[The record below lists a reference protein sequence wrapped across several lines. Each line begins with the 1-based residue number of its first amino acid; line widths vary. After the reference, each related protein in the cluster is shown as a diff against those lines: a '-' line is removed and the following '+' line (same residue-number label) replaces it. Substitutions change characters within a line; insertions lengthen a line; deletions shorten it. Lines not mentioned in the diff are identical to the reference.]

1 MPKQFKEEEEE
12 LKEEEE
18 KRMKKKEENI
28 EEVNLIKKEDEKLK
42 ENKKY
47 NKIIKNP
54 NNFKYYNTRKMDPP
68 EYTEGDDSEDE
79 GLSDYKPKGYHP
91 VHIGEV
97 LLDRYIITQKLG
109 WGHFSTAWLAFDT
122 KHGNYVCIKIQKSD
136 QRYINA
142 AYDEVEIL
150 QELAK
155 HNFDKEWLE
164 SLKEYWKDEPEKI
177 ADLEFREHTQTVQLL
192 NSFLYAGI
200 HGRHFCMVFEIVGV
214 TLLELIKRYNYRG
227 IPLPFIRIIT
237 KQMLIGLDFLH
248 RFCNII
254 HTDLKPE
261 NVLVSLTEEELRKI
275 AEYGALNDNKAEND
289 YNSNEDNNNKEN
301 DVKDLNKTTAN
312 IHLNNNN
319 NNIEESMDVST
330 LNMTTTTTNTGLSGK
345 AKRRKNQKYRR
356 KQIKKLERQGLTQ
369 DEIDIKLKEI
379 MDKKKEQEEQN
390 KINSNVN
397 NQNNNKENL
406 NGNTNNNINSN
417 NTIKSNS
424 KNLKEIINSLVERP
438 KIASVP
444 KFNLSLHKHS
454 SDSSSDE
461 LELFDIE
468 EYSQILDYYYKEKKR
483 LKNDKNYFNNIMSRN
498 KELQEAK
505 NEKEKENINKKYSQ
519 LLEMKG
525 PPLKKSIDVKICD
538 MGNACWFTYHFSTAI
553 QTRQYRSPE
562 VLLGINYNETADIWS
577 LACIVFEL
585 ATGDYLFSPRK
596 GETYSKNDDHIAK
609 FIRML
614 GKMPKNFALSGDYS
628 YKYFNRKGEMRRVHN
643 IPKIPLKM
651 VLMMKYHFKEKE
663 AQALSDFLM
672 PMLEYLPEK
681 RASARELLSHPWL
694 KMEDNFNV
702 KMNEVEIA
710 KMNLI
715 ENLKNEEMENEK
727 FNGIL
732 SDDDSDNNR
741 QVYSSDSE
749 IGEGDN
755 EDNSEYDNEFSDED
769 EENSSDDNPDKVNI
783 MNFNNSFAQYGQFVD
798 LTSLDRSNPQ
808 FDKILGRK

>member
-1 MPKQFKEEEEE
+1 
-12 LKEEEE
+12 
-18 KRMKKKEENI
+18 
-28 EEVNLIKKEDEKLK
+28 
-42 ENKKY
+42 
-47 NKIIKNP
+47 
-54 NNFKYYNTRKMDPP
+54 MDPP

-97 LLDRYIITQKLG
+97 LLERYIITQKLG

-155 HNFDKEWLE
+155 HNFDEEWLN
-164 SLKEYWKDEPEKI
+164 SLREYWKDEPEKI
-177 ADLEFREHTQTVQLL
+177 KDLNIMEHTQTVQLL

-261 NVLVSLTEEELRKI
+261 NVLVSLTDEELRKI
-275 AEYGALNDNKAEND
+275 TKYGALNDIKAEND
-289 YNSNEDNNNKEN
+289 INNREKNQGNENNKNENNENNNDNIKKN
-301 DVKDLNKTTAN
+301 LNNTTIGNNLNNTTAN
-312 IHLNNNN
+312 FNHNDNNES
-319 NNIEESMDVST
+319 ISMDMSS
-330 LNMTTTTTNTGLSGK
+330 LNLTTNTTGLSGK
-345 AKRRKNQKYRR
+345 AKRRKRQKYKR
-356 KQIKKLERQGLTQ
+356 KQVKKLERQGYTQ
-369 DEIDIKLKEI
+369 NEIDEKIKEI
-379 MDKKKEQEEQN
+379 MEKKNQQEEQN
-390 KINSNVN
+390 KTNININGN
-397 NQNNNKENL
+397 ETHENNIENQNNKKP
-406 NGNTNNNINSN
+406 N
-417 NTIKSNS
+417 NTTPTKQT
-424 KNLKEIINSLVERP
+424 INSLVERP

-461 LELFDIE
+461 LEPFDIE

-483 LKNDKNYFNNIMSRN
+483 LKNDQNYFNNIISRN
-498 KELQEAK
+498 KELQNAK
-505 NEKEKENINKKYSQ
+505 TEKEKENITKKYSQ

-525 PPLKKSIDVKICD
+525 PPLDKSIDVKICD

>member
-1 MPKQFKEEEEE
+1 
-12 LKEEEE
+12 
-18 KRMKKKEENI
+18 
-28 EEVNLIKKEDEKLK
+28 
-42 ENKKY
+42 
-47 NKIIKNP
+47 
-54 NNFKYYNTRKMDPP
+54 MDPP

-97 LLDRYIITQKLG
+97 LLERYIITQKLG

-164 SLKEYWKDEPEKI
+164 SLKEYWKDQPEKI
-177 ADLEFREHTQTVQLL
+177 QDLESREHTQTVQLL

-261 NVLVSLTEEELRKI
+261 NVLVSLTDEELRKI
-275 AEYGALNDNKAEND
+275 TKYGALNDIKAEND
-289 YNSNEDNNNKEN
+289 INNREKNQGNENNKNENNENNNDNIKKN
-301 DVKDLNKTTAN
+301 LNNTTIGNNLNNTTAN
-312 IHLNNNN
+312 FNHNDNN
-319 NNIEESMDVST
+319 ESTSMDMSS
-330 LNMTTTTTNTGLSGK
+330 LNLTTNTTGLSGK
-345 AKRRKNQKYRR
+345 AKRRKRQKYKR
-356 KQIKKLERQGLTQ
+356 KQVKKLERQGYTQ
-369 DEIDIKLKEI
+369 NEIDEKIKEI
-379 MDKKKEQEEQN
+379 MEKKNQQEEQN
-390 KINSNVN
+390 KTNININGN
-397 NQNNNKENL
+397 ETHENNIENQNNKKP
-406 NGNTNNNINSN
+406 N
-417 NTIKSNS
+417 NTTPTKQ
-424 KNLKEIINSLVERP
+424 IINSLVERP

-461 LELFDIE
+461 LEPFDIE

-483 LKNDKNYFNNIMSRN
+483 LKNDQNYFNNIISRN
-498 KELQEAK
+498 KELQNAK
-505 NEKEKENINKKYSQ
+505 TEKEKENITKKYSQ

-525 PPLKKSIDVKICD
+525 PPLDKSIDVKICD

-628 YKYFNRKGEMRRVHN
+628 YKYFNRKGEMRRIHN

-681 RASARELLSHPWL
+681 RASARELLNHPWL

-715 ENLKNEEMENEK
+715 ENLKNEQMENEK
-727 FNGIL
+727 FNDIL
-732 SDDDSDNNR
+732 SDDDEDNNR

-769 EENSSDDNPDKVNI
+769 ESWNSSDENPDKVNI

>member
-1 MPKQFKEEEEE
+1 
-12 LKEEEE
+12 
-18 KRMKKKEENI
+18 
-28 EEVNLIKKEDEKLK
+28 
-42 ENKKY
+42 
-47 NKIIKNP
+47 
-54 NNFKYYNTRKMDPP
+54 MDPP
-68 EYTEGDDSEDE
+68 EYTEGEDSEDE

-109 WGHFSTAWLAFDT
+109 WGHFSTAWLAFDI

-164 SLKEYWKDEPEKI
+164 SLKEYWKDQPEKI
-177 ADLEFREHTQTVQLL
+177 KDLDIMEHTQTVQLL

-237 KQMLIGLDFLH
+237 KQILIGLDFLH

-261 NVLVSLTEEELRKI
+261 NILVCLTDEELKQI
-275 AEYGALNDNKAEND
+275 AFTGSLNDPKAEKD
-289 YNSNEDNNNKEN
+289 YCNNNN
-301 DVKDLNKTTAN
+301 DNCNGDDNDSKMNNTTIN
-312 IHLNNNN
+312 HLNNTTINN
-319 NNIEESMDVST
+319 TINKDESMTMDMSS
-330 LNMTTTTTNTGLSGK
+330 LNATMTNTISGK
-345 AKRRKNQKYRR
+345 TKRRKRQKYKR
-356 KQIKKLERQGLTQ
+356 KQIKKLERQGLSQ
-369 DEIDIKLKEI
+369 AEIDIKIQEI
-379 MDKKKEQEEQN
+379 MEKKNQEMGNETTEKKKIETNDN
-390 KINSNVN
+390 KKREIPY
-397 NQNNNKENL
+397 
-406 NGNTNNNINSN
+406 NIN
-417 NTIKSNS
+417 
-424 KNLKEIINSLVERP
+424 ELVDRP
-438 KIASVP
+438 KIASMP
-444 KFNLSLHKHS
+444 KFNLSLHKTED
-454 SDSSSDE
+454 DSSEDE
-461 LELFDIE
+461 LEPFDID

-483 LKNDKNYFNNIMSRN
+483 IKHDLNYRNNIISRN
-498 KELQEAK
+498 KELQNAK
-505 NEKEKENINKKYSQ
+505 TEKEKESINQKYSQ

-525 PPLKKSIDVKICD
+525 PPLDNSIEVKICD

-628 YKYFNRKGEMRRVHN
+628 YKYFNRKGEMRRIHN

-681 RASARELLSHPWL
+681 RASARELLNHPWL

-715 ENLKNEEMENEK
+715 ENLKNEQMENEK
-727 FNGIL
+727 FNDIL
-732 SDDDSDNNR
+732 SDDDEDNNR

-769 EENSSDDNPDKVNI
+769 ESWNSSDENPDKVNI

>member
-1 MPKQFKEEEEE
+1 MNHKPKVKSKKSKIYNK
-12 LKEEEE
+12 LKIE
-18 KRMKKKEENI
+18 KSKKQKHKKSENLENSINNVEKIENLTQIGIEIPKSKIFQKKEVPKYI
-28 EEVNLIKKEDEKLK
+28 TSPSKL
-42 ENKKY
+42 
-47 NKIIKNP
+47 
-54 NNFKYYNTRKMDPP
+54 KYYNNRKMDPP

-91 VHIGEV
+91 VHVGEV

-155 HNFDKEWLE
+155 HNFDEEWLN
-164 SLKEYWKDEPEKI
+164 SLREYWKDEPEKI
-177 ADLEFREHTQTVQLL
+177 KDLNVMEHTQTVQLL

-237 KQMLIGLDFLH
+237 KQILIGLDFLH

-261 NVLVSLTEEELRKI
+261 NILVCLTEEELKKI
-275 AEYGALNDNKAEND
+275 AETGSLNDPKAEKD
-289 YNSNEDNNNKEN
+289 YNYNDNLNNSTIN
-301 DVKDLNKTTAN
+301 LNKTT
-312 IHLNNNN
+312 I
-319 NNIEESMDVST
+319 NNINKNKYNNEDSITMEMSSLNLTST
-330 LNMTTTTTNTGLSGK
+330 TLSGK
-345 AKRRKNQKYRR
+345 ARRRKNQKYKR
-356 KQIKKLERQGLTQ
+356 KQIKKLERQGLSEA
-369 DEIDIKLKEI
+369 EIDIKIKEI
-379 MDKKKEQEEQN
+379 MDKKK
-390 KINSNVN
+390 
-397 NQNNNKENL
+397 KENE
-406 NGNTNNNINSN
+406 TEKIDKTENIEENQYN
-417 NTIKSNS
+417 IKD
-424 KNLKEIINSLVERP
+424 LVDRP

-444 KFNLSLHKHS
+444 KYNLTLNKRED
-454 SDSSSDE
+454 DSSEDE
-461 LELFDIE
+461 LEPFDIE

-483 LKNDKNYFNNIMSRN
+483 VKNDSIYRNNIILRN
-498 KELQEAK
+498 NELKKAK
-505 NEKEKENINKKYSQ
+505 TEKEKESINLKYAQ

-525 PPLKKSIDVKICD
+525 PPLDKKIEVKICD

-614 GKMPKNFALSGDYS
+614 GKMPKKFALSGDNS

-643 IPKIPLKM
+643 IPRIPLKT
-651 VLMMKYHFKEKE
+651 VLIMKYHFKEKE
-663 AQALSDFLM
+663 AEALSDFLM

-681 RASARELLSHPWL
+681 RASAKELLNHPWL
-694 KMEDNFNV
+694 KMEDNFDV

-710 KMNLI
+710 KMNFI
-715 ENLKNEEMENEK
+715 ENLKNEEIENEK
-727 FNGIL
+727 NNNIL
-732 SDDDSDNNR
+732 NDDDSDNDR
-741 QVYSSDSE
+741 QVYTSESE
-749 IGEGDN
+749 INEGDD
-755 EDNSEYDNEFSDED
+755 EDNSEYDNEFSDDDKE
-769 EENSSDDNPDKVNI
+769 SDDSGDQNPDKVNI

-798 LTSLDRSNPQ
+798 LTSLDRANPQ
-808 FDKILGRK
+808 FDNIMSNCFEEK

>member
-1 MPKQFKEEEEE
+1 
-12 LKEEEE
+12 
-18 KRMKKKEENI
+18 
-28 EEVNLIKKEDEKLK
+28 
-42 ENKKY
+42 
-47 NKIIKNP
+47 
-54 NNFKYYNTRKMDPP
+54 MDPP
-68 EYTEGDDSEDE
+68 EYTEGEDSEDE

-109 WGHFSTAWLAFDT
+109 WGHFSTAWLAFDI

-164 SLKEYWKDEPEKI
+164 SLKEYWKDQPEKI
-177 ADLEFREHTQTVQLL
+177 KDLDVMEHTQTVQLL

-237 KQMLIGLDFLH
+237 KQILIGLDFLH

-261 NVLVSLTEEELRKI
+261 NILVCLTDEELKQI
-275 AEYGALNDNKAEND
+275 ALTGSLNDPKAEKEYYDSIND
-289 YNSNEDNNNKEN
+289 NYDESNFSKINNSTIN
-301 DVKDLNKTTAN
+301 
-312 IHLNNNN
+312 HLNNTTINN
-319 NNIEESMDVST
+319 TVNNDESITMEMSS
-330 LNMTTTTTNTGLSGK
+330 LNATMTNTLSGK
-345 AKRRKNQKYRR
+345 AKRRKRQKYKR
-356 KQIKKLERQGLTQ
+356 KQIKKLERQGLSQ
-369 DEIDIKLKEI
+369 AEIDIKIQEI
-379 MDKKKEQEEQN
+379 MEKKNNEIGNETSEKKIEKKENKNKELPY
-390 KINSNVN
+390 KIN
-397 NQNNNKENL
+397 E
-406 NGNTNNNINSN
+406 
-417 NTIKSNS
+417 
-424 KNLKEIINSLVERP
+424 LVDRP
-438 KIASVP
+438 KIASMP
-444 KFNLSLHKHS
+444 KFNLSLHKTDN
-454 SDSSSDE
+454 DSSEDE
-461 LELFDIE
+461 LEPFDID

-483 LKNDKNYFNNIMSRN
+483 IKNDINYRNNIISRN
-498 KELQEAK
+498 TELQKAK
-505 NEKEKENINKKYSQ
+505 TQKEKESIIQKYSQ

-525 PPLKKSIDVKICD
+525 PPLDNSIEVKICD

-614 GKMPKNFALSGDYS
+614 GKMPKNFALSGENS

-643 IPKIPLKM
+643 IPKIPLKN

-663 AQALSDFLM
+663 AQALSDFIM

-681 RASARELLSHPWL
+681 RASARELLNHPWL
-694 KMEDNFNV
+694 KMEPNFDV
-702 KMNEVEIA
+702 KMNDVEIA
-710 KMNLI
+710 KMNFF
-715 ENLKNEEMENEK
+715 ENIKNEEMENEK
-727 FNGIL
+727 NNNFL
-732 SDDDSDNNR
+732 YDDDSDNDR
-741 QVYSSDSE
+741 QVYTSE
-749 IGEGDN
+749 SEVNEGDD
-755 EDNSEYDNEFSDED
+755 EDNSEYDAEFSDDKE
-769 EENSSDDNPDKVNI
+769 SDDSGDENPDKINI
-783 MNFNNSFAQYGQFVD
+783 MNFNNSYAQYGQFVD
-798 LTSLDRSNPQ
+798 LTSLDRANPQ
-808 FDKILGRK
+808 FDNIINGNDENKD

>member
-1 MPKQFKEEEEE
+1 MNHKPKVKSKKSKIYNK
-12 LKEEEE
+12 LKIE
-18 KRMKKKEENI
+18 KSKKQKHKKSENLENSINNVEKIENLTQIGIEIPKSKIFQKKEVPKYI
-28 EEVNLIKKEDEKLK
+28 TSPSKL
-42 ENKKY
+42 
-47 NKIIKNP
+47 
-54 NNFKYYNTRKMDPP
+54 KYYNNRKMDPP

-91 VHIGEV
+91 VHVGEV

-155 HNFDKEWLE
+155 HNFDEEWLNC
-164 SLKEYWKDEPEKI
+164 LKEYWKD
-177 ADLEFREHTQTVQLL
+177 

-237 KQMLIGLDFLH
+237 KQILIGLDFLH

-261 NVLVSLTEEELRKI
+261 NILVCLTEEELKKI
-275 AEYGALNDNKAEND
+275 AETGSLNDQKAEKD
-289 YNSNEDNNNKEN
+289 YNYNDNLNNSTIN
-301 DVKDLNKTTAN
+301 LNKTT
-312 IHLNNNN
+312 I
-319 NNIEESMDVST
+319 NNINGNKYNNEDSITMEMSSLNLTST
-330 LNMTTTTTNTGLSGK
+330 TLSGK
-345 AKRRKNQKYRR
+345 ARRRKNQKYKR
-356 KQIKKLERQGLTQ
+356 KQIKKLERQGLSEA
-369 DEIDIKLKEI
+369 EIDIKIKEI
-379 MDKKKEQEEQN
+379 MDKKK
-390 KINSNVN
+390 
-397 NQNNNKENL
+397 KENE
-406 NGNTNNNINSN
+406 TEKIDKTENIEENQYN
-417 NTIKSNS
+417 IKD
-424 KNLKEIINSLVERP
+424 LVDRP

-444 KFNLSLHKHS
+444 KYNLTLNKRED
-454 SDSSSDE
+454 DSSEDE
-461 LELFDIE
+461 LEPFDIE

-483 LKNDKNYFNNIMSRN
+483 VKNDSIYRNNIILRN
-498 KELQEAK
+498 NELKKAK
-505 NEKEKENINKKYSQ
+505 TEKEKESINLKYAQ

-525 PPLKKSIDVKICD
+525 PPLDKKIEVKICD

-614 GKMPKNFALSGDYS
+614 GKMPKKFALSGDNS

-643 IPKIPLKM
+643 IPRIPLKT
-651 VLMMKYHFKEKE
+651 VLIMKYHFKEKE
-663 AQALSDFLM
+663 AEALSDFLM

-681 RASARELLSHPWL
+681 RASAKELLNHPWL
-694 KMEDNFNV
+694 KMEDNFDV

-710 KMNLI
+710 KMNFI
-715 ENLKNEEMENEK
+715 ENLKNEEIENEK
-727 FNGIL
+727 NNNIL
-732 SDDDSDNNR
+732 NDDDSDNDR
-741 QVYSSDSE
+741 QVYTSESE
-749 IGEGDN
+749 INEGDD
-755 EDNSEYDNEFSDED
+755 EDNSEYDNEFSDDDKE
-769 EENSSDDNPDKVNI
+769 SDDSGDQNPDKVNI

-798 LTSLDRSNPQ
+798 LTSLDRANPQ
-808 FDKILGRK
+808 FDNIMSNCFEEK

>member
-1 MPKQFKEEEEE
+1 
-12 LKEEEE
+12 
-18 KRMKKKEENI
+18 
-28 EEVNLIKKEDEKLK
+28 
-42 ENKKY
+42 
-47 NKIIKNP
+47 
-54 NNFKYYNTRKMDPP
+54 MDPP
-68 EYTEGDDSEDE
+68 EYTEGEDSEDE

-109 WGHFSTAWLAFDT
+109 WGHFSTAWLAFDI

-155 HNFDKEWLE
+155 HNFNKEWLE
-164 SLKEYWKDEPEKI
+164 SLKEYWKDQPEKI
-177 ADLEFREHTQTVQLL
+177 KDLDVMEHTQTVQLL

-237 KQMLIGLDFLH
+237 KQILIGLDFLH

-261 NVLVSLTEEELRKI
+261 NILVCLTDEELKQI
-275 AEYGALNDNKAEND
+275 ALTGSLNDPKAEKEYYDSIND
-289 YNSNEDNNNKEN
+289 NYDESNFSKINNSTIN
-301 DVKDLNKTTAN
+301 
-312 IHLNNNN
+312 HLNNTTINN
-319 NNIEESMDVST
+319 TVNNDESITMEMSS
-330 LNMTTTTTNTGLSGK
+330 LNATMTNTLSGK
-345 AKRRKNQKYRR
+345 AKRRKRQKYKR
-356 KQIKKLERQGLTQ
+356 KQIKKLERQGLSQ
-369 DEIDIKLKEI
+369 AEIDIKIQEI
-379 MDKKKEQEEQN
+379 MEKKNNEIGNETSEKKIEKKENKNKELPY
-390 KINSNVN
+390 KIN
-397 NQNNNKENL
+397 E
-406 NGNTNNNINSN
+406 
-417 NTIKSNS
+417 
-424 KNLKEIINSLVERP
+424 LVDRP
-438 KIASVP
+438 KIASMP
-444 KFNLSLHKHS
+444 KFNLSLHKTDN
-454 SDSSSDE
+454 DSSEDE
-461 LELFDIE
+461 LEPFDID

-483 LKNDKNYFNNIMSRN
+483 IKNDINYRNNIISRN
-498 KELQEAK
+498 TELQKAK
-505 NEKEKENINKKYSQ
+505 TQKEKESIIQKYSQ

-525 PPLKKSIDVKICD
+525 PPLDNSIEVKICD

-614 GKMPKNFALSGDYS
+614 GKMPKNFALSGENS

-643 IPKIPLKM
+643 IPKIPLKN

-663 AQALSDFLM
+663 AQALSDFIM

-681 RASARELLSHPWL
+681 RASARELLNHPWL
-694 KMEDNFNV
+694 KMEPNFDV
-702 KMNEVEIA
+702 KMNDVEIA
-710 KMNLI
+710 KMNFF
-715 ENLKNEEMENEK
+715 ENIKNEEMENEK
-727 FNGIL
+727 NNNFL
-732 SDDDSDNNR
+732 YDDDSDNDR
-741 QVYSSDSE
+741 QVYTSE
-749 IGEGDN
+749 SEVNEGGD
-755 EDNSEYDNEFSDED
+755 EDNSEYDAEFSDDKE
-769 EENSSDDNPDKVNI
+769 SDDSGDENPDKINI
-783 MNFNNSFAQYGQFVD
+783 MNFNNSYAQYGQFVD
-798 LTSLDRSNPQ
+798 LTSLDRANPQ
-808 FDKILGRK
+808 FDNIINGNDENKD

>member
-1 MPKQFKEEEEE
+1 
-12 LKEEEE
+12 
-18 KRMKKKEENI
+18 
-28 EEVNLIKKEDEKLK
+28 
-42 ENKKY
+42 
-47 NKIIKNP
+47 
-54 NNFKYYNTRKMDPP
+54 MDPP

-97 LLDRYIITQKLG
+97 LLERYIITQKLG

-164 SLKEYWKDEPEKI
+164 SLKEYWKDQPEKI
-177 ADLEFREHTQTVQLL
+177 QDLESREHTQTVQLL

-261 NVLVSLTEEELRKI
+261 NVLVSLTDEELRKI
-275 AEYGALNDNKAEND
+275 TKYGALNDIKAEND
-289 YNSNEDNNNKEN
+289 INNREKNQGNENNKNENNENNNDNIKKN
-301 DVKDLNKTTAN
+301 LNNTTIGNNLNNTTAN
-312 IHLNNNN
+312 FNHNDNN
-319 NNIEESMDVST
+319 ESTSMDMSS
-330 LNMTTTTTNTGLSGK
+330 LNLTTNTTGLSGK
-345 AKRRKNQKYRR
+345 AKRRKRQKYKR
-356 KQIKKLERQGLTQ
+356 KQVKKLERQGYTQ
-369 DEIDIKLKEI
+369 NEIDEKIKEI
-379 MDKKKEQEEQN
+379 MEKKNQQEEQN
-390 KINSNVN
+390 KTNININGN
-397 NQNNNKENL
+397 ETHENNIENQNNKKP
-406 NGNTNNNINSN
+406 N
-417 NTIKSNS
+417 NTTPTKQT
-424 KNLKEIINSLVERP
+424 INSLVERP

-461 LELFDIE
+461 LEPFDIE

-483 LKNDKNYFNNIMSRN
+483 LKNDQNYFNNIISRN
-498 KELQEAK
+498 KELQNAK
-505 NEKEKENINKKYSQ
+505 TEKEKENITKKYSQ

-525 PPLKKSIDVKICD
+525 PPLDKSIDVKICD

-628 YKYFNRKGEMRRVHN
+628 YKYFNRKGEMRRIHN

-681 RASARELLSHPWL
+681 RASARELLNHPWL

-715 ENLKNEEMENEK
+715 ENLKNEQMENEK
-727 FNGIL
+727 FNDIL
-732 SDDDSDNNR
+732 SDDDEDNNR

-769 EENSSDDNPDKVNI
+769 ESWNSSDENPDKVNI

>member
-1 MPKQFKEEEEE
+1 
-12 LKEEEE
+12 
-18 KRMKKKEENI
+18 
-28 EEVNLIKKEDEKLK
+28 
-42 ENKKY
+42 
-47 NKIIKNP
+47 
-54 NNFKYYNTRKMDPP
+54 MDPP
-68 EYTEGDDSEDE
+68 EYTEGEDSEDE

-109 WGHFSTAWLAFDT
+109 WGHFSTAWLAFDI

-164 SLKEYWKDEPEKI
+164 SLKEYWKDQPEKI
-177 ADLEFREHTQTVQLL
+177 KDLDIMEHTQTVQLL

-237 KQMLIGLDFLH
+237 KQILIGLDFLH

-261 NVLVSLTEEELRKI
+261 NILVCLTDEELKQI
-275 AEYGALNDNKAEND
+275 ALTGSLNDPKAEKDYYNNNND
-289 YNSNEDNNNKEN
+289 NCDEDNNIIKMNN
-301 DVKDLNKTTAN
+301 TTIN
-312 IHLNNNN
+312 HLNNTTINNTVNN
-319 NNIEESMDVST
+319 NESMTMDMSS
-330 LNMTTTTTNTGLSGK
+330 LNATMTNTISGK
-345 AKRRKNQKYRR
+345 TKRRKRQKYKR
-356 KQIKKLERQGLTQ
+356 KQIKKLERQGLSQ
-369 DEIDIKLKEI
+369 AEIDIKIQEIMEKKNQEMGMEIIEKKIEKKENKNKEI
-379 MDKKKEQEEQN
+379 PY
-390 KINSNVN
+390 
-397 NQNNNKENL
+397 
-406 NGNTNNNINSN
+406 NIN
-417 NTIKSNS
+417 
-424 KNLKEIINSLVERP
+424 ELVDRP
-438 KIASVP
+438 KIASMP
-444 KFNLSLHKHS
+444 KFNLSLDKS
-454 SDSSSDE
+454 ENDSSEDE
-461 LELFDIE
+461 LEAFDID

-483 LKNDKNYFNNIMSRN
+483 IKHDLNYRNNIISRN
-498 KELQEAK
+498 KELQNAK
-505 NEKEKENINKKYSQ
+505 TEKEKESITQKYSQ

-525 PPLKKSIDVKICD
+525 PPLDNSIEVKICD

-596 GETYSKNDDHIAK
+596 GESYSKNDDHIAK

-614 GKMPKNFALSGDYS
+614 GKMPKNFALSGENS

-643 IPKIPLKM
+643 IPKIPLKY

-663 AQALSDFLM
+663 AQALSDFIM

-681 RASARELLSHPWL
+681 RASARELLNHPWL
-694 KMEDNFNV
+694 KMEPNFDV
-702 KMNEVEIA
+702 KMNDVEIT
-710 KMNLI
+710 KMNFF
-715 ENLKNEEMENEK
+715 ENIKNEEMENEK
-727 FNGIL
+727 NNNFL
-732 SDDDSDNNR
+732 YDDDSDNDR
-741 QVYSSDSE
+741 QVYTSE
-749 IGEGDN
+749 SEVNEGDD
-755 EDNSEYDNEFSDED
+755 EDNSEYDVEFSEDDKESEESGDE
-769 EENSSDDNPDKVNI
+769 NPDKVNI
-783 MNFNNSFAQYGQFVD
+783 MNFNNSYAQYGQFVD
-798 LTSLDRSNPQ
+798 LTSLDRANPQ
-808 FDKILGRK
+808 FDNIMNCNNEN

>member
-1 MPKQFKEEEEE
+1 
-12 LKEEEE
+12 
-18 KRMKKKEENI
+18 
-28 EEVNLIKKEDEKLK
+28 
-42 ENKKY
+42 
-47 NKIIKNP
+47 
-54 NNFKYYNTRKMDPP
+54 MDPP
-68 EYTEGDDSEDE
+68 EYTEGEDSEDE

-109 WGHFSTAWLAFDT
+109 WGHFSTAWLAFDI

-164 SLKEYWKDEPEKI
+164 SLKEYWKDQPEKI
-177 ADLEFREHTQTVQLL
+177 KDLDVMEHTQTVQLL

-237 KQMLIGLDFLH
+237 KQILIGLDFLH

-261 NVLVSLTEEELRKI
+261 NILVCLTDEELKQI
-275 AEYGALNDNKAEND
+275 ALTGSLNDPKAEKEYYDSIND
-289 YNSNEDNNNKEN
+289 NCDESNFIKINNSTIN
-301 DVKDLNKTTAN
+301 
-312 IHLNNNN
+312 HLNNTTINN
-319 NNIEESMDVST
+319 TVNNDESITMEMSS
-330 LNMTTTTTNTGLSGK
+330 LNATMTNTLSGK
-345 AKRRKNQKYRR
+345 AKRRKRQKYKR
-356 KQIKKLERQGLTQ
+356 KQIKKLERQGLSQ
-369 DEIDIKLKEI
+369 AEIDIKIQEI
-379 MDKKKEQEEQN
+379 MEKKNNEIGNETSEKKIEKKENKNKELPY
-390 KINSNVN
+390 KIN
-397 NQNNNKENL
+397 E
-406 NGNTNNNINSN
+406 
-417 NTIKSNS
+417 
-424 KNLKEIINSLVERP
+424 LVDRP
-438 KIASVP
+438 KIASMP
-444 KFNLSLHKHS
+444 KFNLSLHKTDN
-454 SDSSSDE
+454 DSSEDE
-461 LELFDIE
+461 LEPFDID

-483 LKNDKNYFNNIMSRN
+483 IKNDINYRNNIISRN
-498 KELQEAK
+498 TELQKAK
-505 NEKEKENINKKYSQ
+505 TQKEKESIIQKYSQ

-525 PPLKKSIDVKICD
+525 PPLDNSIEVKICD

-614 GKMPKNFALSGDYS
+614 GKMPKNFALSGENS

-643 IPKIPLKM
+643 IPKIPLKN

-663 AQALSDFLM
+663 AQALSDFIM

-681 RASARELLSHPWL
+681 RASARELLNHPWL
-694 KMEDNFNV
+694 KMEPNFDV
-702 KMNEVEIA
+702 KMNDVEIA
-710 KMNLI
+710 KMNFF
-715 ENLKNEEMENEK
+715 ENIKNEEMENEK
-727 FNGIL
+727 NNNFL
-732 SDDDSDNNR
+732 YDDDSDNDR
-741 QVYSSDSE
+741 QVYTSE
-749 IGEGDN
+749 SEVNEGDD
-755 EDNSEYDNEFSDED
+755 EDNSEYDAEFSDDKE
-769 EENSSDDNPDKVNI
+769 SDDSGDENPDKINI
-783 MNFNNSFAQYGQFVD
+783 MNFNNSYAQYGQFVD
-798 LTSLDRSNPQ
+798 LTSLDRANPQ
-808 FDKILGRK
+808 FDNIINGNDENKD

>member
-1 MPKQFKEEEEE
+1 
-12 LKEEEE
+12 
-18 KRMKKKEENI
+18 
-28 EEVNLIKKEDEKLK
+28 
-42 ENKKY
+42 
-47 NKIIKNP
+47 
-54 NNFKYYNTRKMDPP
+54 MDPP
-68 EYTEGDDSEDE
+68 EYTEGEDSEDE

-109 WGHFSTAWLAFDT
+109 WGHFSTAWLAFDI

-150 QELAK
+150 QELVK

-164 SLKEYWKDEPEKI
+164 SLREYWKDEPEKI
-177 ADLEFREHTQTVQLL
+177 IDFDFMEHTQTVQLL

-214 TLLELIKRYNYRG
+214 TLLELIKRYNYKG

-237 KQMLIGLDFLH
+237 KQILIGLDFLH

-261 NVLVSLTEEELRKI
+261 NILVCLTDEELKQI
-275 AEYGALNDNKAEND
+275 ALTGSLNDPKAEKDYCNNNND
-289 YNSNEDNNNKEN
+289 NCNGDNNNSKMN
-301 DVKDLNKTTAN
+301 NTTIN
-312 IHLNNNN
+312 HLNNTTINN
-319 NNIEESMDVST
+319 TINKDESMTMDMSS
-330 LNMTTTTTNTGLSGK
+330 LNATMTNTISGK
-345 AKRRKNQKYRR
+345 TKRRKRQKYKR
-356 KQIKKLERQGLTQ
+356 KQIKKLERQGLSQ
-369 DEIDIKLKEI
+369 AEIDIKIQEI
-379 MDKKKEQEEQN
+379 MEKKNQEMGNETTEKIKIETNDN
-390 KINSNVN
+390 KKREIQYNVN
-397 NQNNNKENL
+397 E
-406 NGNTNNNINSN
+406 
-417 NTIKSNS
+417 
-424 KNLKEIINSLVERP
+424 LVDRP
-438 KIASVP
+438 KIASMP
-444 KFNLSLHKHS
+444 KFNLSLHKTED
-454 SDSSSDE
+454 DSSEDE
-461 LELFDIE
+461 LEPFDID

-483 LKNDKNYFNNIMSRN
+483 IKHDINYRNNIISRN
-498 KELQEAK
+498 TELQNAK
-505 NEKEKENINKKYSQ
+505 TEKEKESITQKYSQ

-525 PPLKKSIDVKICD
+525 PPLDNSIEVKICD

-596 GETYSKNDDHIAK
+596 GESYSKNDDHIAK

-614 GKMPKNFALSGDYS
+614 GKMPKNFALSGENS

-643 IPKIPLKM
+643 IPRIPLKN

-663 AQALSDFLM
+663 AQALSDFIM

-694 KMEDNFNV
+694 KMEPNFDV
-702 KMNEVEIA
+702 KMNDVEIA
-710 KMNLI
+710 KMNFF
-715 ENLKNEEMENEK
+715 ENIKNEEMENEK
-727 FNGIL
+727 NNNFL
-732 SDDDSDNNR
+732 YDDDSDNDR
-741 QVYSSDSE
+741 QVYTSE
-749 IGEGDN
+749 SEVNEGDD
-755 EDNSEYDNEFSDED
+755 EDNSEYDVEFSEDDKESEESGDE
-769 EENSSDDNPDKVNI
+769 NPDKVNI
-783 MNFNNSFAQYGQFVD
+783 MNFNNSYAQYGQFVD
-798 LTSLDRSNPQ
+798 LTSLDRANPQ
-808 FDKILGRK
+808 FDNIMNCNNEN

>member
-1 MPKQFKEEEEE
+1 
-12 LKEEEE
+12 
-18 KRMKKKEENI
+18 
-28 EEVNLIKKEDEKLK
+28 
-42 ENKKY
+42 
-47 NKIIKNP
+47 
-54 NNFKYYNTRKMDPP
+54 MDPP
-68 EYTEGDDSEDE
+68 EYTEGEDSEDE

-109 WGHFSTAWLAFDT
+109 WGHFSTAWLAFDI

-164 SLKEYWKDEPEKI
+164 SLKEYWKDQPEKI
-177 ADLEFREHTQTVQLL
+177 KDLDVMEHTQTVQLL

-237 KQMLIGLDFLH
+237 KQILIGLDFLH

-261 NVLVSLTEEELRKI
+261 NILVCLTDEELKQI
-275 AEYGALNDNKAEND
+275 ALTGSLNDPKAEKEYYDSIND
-289 YNSNEDNNNKEN
+289 NCDESNFIKINNSTIN
-301 DVKDLNKTTAN
+301 
-312 IHLNNNN
+312 HLNNTTINN
-319 NNIEESMDVST
+319 TVNNDESITMEMSS
-330 LNMTTTTTNTGLSGK
+330 LNATMTNTLSGK
-345 AKRRKNQKYRR
+345 AKRRKRQKYKR
-356 KQIKKLERQGLTQ
+356 KQIKKLERQGLSQ
-369 DEIDIKLKEI
+369 AEIDIKIQEI
-379 MDKKKEQEEQN
+379 MEKKNNEIGNETSEKKIEKKENKNKELPY
-390 KINSNVN
+390 KIN
-397 NQNNNKENL
+397 E
-406 NGNTNNNINSN
+406 
-417 NTIKSNS
+417 
-424 KNLKEIINSLVERP
+424 LVDRP
-438 KIASVP
+438 KIASMP
-444 KFNLSLHKHS
+444 KFNLSLHKTDN
-454 SDSSSDE
+454 DSSEDE
-461 LELFDIE
+461 LEPFDID

-483 LKNDKNYFNNIMSRN
+483 IKNDINYRNNIISRN
-498 KELQEAK
+498 TELQKAK
-505 NEKEKENINKKYSQ
+505 TQKEKESIIQKYSQ

-525 PPLKKSIDVKICD
+525 PPLDNSIEVKICD

-614 GKMPKNFALSGDYS
+614 GKMPKNFALSGENS

-643 IPKIPLKM
+643 IPKIPLKN

-663 AQALSDFLM
+663 AQALSDFIM

-681 RASARELLSHPWL
+681 RASARELLNHPWL
-694 KMEDNFNV
+694 KMEPNFDV
-702 KMNEVEIA
+702 KMNDVEIA
-710 KMNLI
+710 KMNFF
-715 ENLKNEEMENEK
+715 ENIKNEEMENEK
-727 FNGIL
+727 NNNFL
-732 SDDDSDNNR
+732 YDDDSDNDR
-741 QVYSSDSE
+741 QVYTSE
-749 IGEGDN
+749 SEVNEGDD
-755 EDNSEYDNEFSDED
+755 EDNSEYDVEFSEDDKESEESGDE
-769 EENSSDDNPDKVNI
+769 NPDKVNI
-783 MNFNNSFAQYGQFVD
+783 MNFNNSYAQYGQFVD
-798 LTSLDRSNPQ
+798 LTSLDRANPQ
-808 FDKILGRK
+808 FDNIINGNDENKD

>member
-1 MPKQFKEEEEE
+1 
-12 LKEEEE
+12 
-18 KRMKKKEENI
+18 
-28 EEVNLIKKEDEKLK
+28 
-42 ENKKY
+42 
-47 NKIIKNP
+47 
-54 NNFKYYNTRKMDPP
+54 MDPP
-68 EYTEGDDSEDE
+68 EYTEGEDSEDE

-164 SLKEYWKDEPEKI
+164 SLKEYWKDQPEKI
-177 ADLEFREHTQTVQLL
+177 KDLDVMEHTQTVQLL

-237 KQMLIGLDFLH
+237 KQILIGLDFLH

-261 NVLVSLTEEELRKI
+261 NILVCLTDEELKQI
-275 AEYGALNDNKAEND
+275 ALTGSLNDPKAEKEYYDSIND
-289 YNSNEDNNNKEN
+289 NCDESNFIKINNSTIN
-301 DVKDLNKTTAN
+301 
-312 IHLNNNN
+312 HLNNTTINN
-319 NNIEESMDVST
+319 TVNNDESITMEMSS
-330 LNMTTTTTNTGLSGK
+330 LNATMTNTLSGK
-345 AKRRKNQKYRR
+345 AKRRKRQKYKR
-356 KQIKKLERQGLTQ
+356 KQIKKLERQGLSQ
-369 DEIDIKLKEI
+369 AEIDIKIQEI
-379 MDKKKEQEEQN
+379 MEKKNNEIGNETSEKKIEKKENKNKELPY
-390 KINSNVN
+390 KIN
-397 NQNNNKENL
+397 E
-406 NGNTNNNINSN
+406 
-417 NTIKSNS
+417 
-424 KNLKEIINSLVERP
+424 LVDRP
-438 KIASVP
+438 KIASMP
-444 KFNLSLHKHS
+444 KFNLSLHKTDN
-454 SDSSSDE
+454 DSSEDE
-461 LELFDIE
+461 LEPFDID

-483 LKNDKNYFNNIMSRN
+483 IKNDINYRNNIISRN
-498 KELQEAK
+498 TELQKAK
-505 NEKEKENINKKYSQ
+505 TQKEKESIIQKYSQ

-525 PPLKKSIDVKICD
+525 PPLDNSIEVKICD

-614 GKMPKNFALSGDYS
+614 GKMPKNFALSGENS

-643 IPKIPLKM
+643 IPKIPLKY

-663 AQALSDFLM
+663 AQALSDFIM

-681 RASARELLSHPWL
+681 RASARELLNHPWL
-694 KMEDNFNV
+694 KMEPNFDV
-702 KMNEVEIA
+702 KMNDVEIT
-710 KMNLI
+710 KMNFF
-715 ENLKNEEMENEK
+715 ENIKNEEMENEK
-727 FNGIL
+727 NNNFL
-732 SDDDSDNNR
+732 YDDDSDNDR
-741 QVYSSDSE
+741 QVYTSE
-749 IGEGDN
+749 SEVNEGDD
-755 EDNSEYDNEFSDED
+755 EDNSEYDVEFSEDDKESEESGDE
-769 EENSSDDNPDKVNI
+769 NPDKVNI
-783 MNFNNSFAQYGQFVD
+783 MNFNNSYAQYGQFVD
-798 LTSLDRSNPQ
+798 LTSLDRANPQ
-808 FDKILGRK
+808 FDNIINGNDENKD

>member
-1 MPKQFKEEEEE
+1 
-12 LKEEEE
+12 
-18 KRMKKKEENI
+18 
-28 EEVNLIKKEDEKLK
+28 
-42 ENKKY
+42 
-47 NKIIKNP
+47 
-54 NNFKYYNTRKMDPP
+54 MDPP
-68 EYTEGDDSEDE
+68 EYTEGEDSEDE

-109 WGHFSTAWLAFDT
+109 WGHFSTAWLAFDI

-164 SLKEYWKDEPEKI
+164 SLKEYWKDQPEKI
-177 ADLEFREHTQTVQLL
+177 KDLDVMEHTQTVQLL

-237 KQMLIGLDFLH
+237 KQILIGLDFLH

-261 NVLVSLTEEELRKI
+261 NILVCLTDEQLKQI
-275 AEYGALNDNKAEND
+275 ALTGSLNDPKAEKEYYDSIND
-289 YNSNEDNNNKEN
+289 NCDESNFIKINNSTIN
-301 DVKDLNKTTAN
+301 
-312 IHLNNNN
+312 HLNNTTINN
-319 NNIEESMDVST
+319 TVNNDESITMEMSS
-330 LNMTTTTTNTGLSGK
+330 LNATMTNTLSGK
-345 AKRRKNQKYRR
+345 AKRRKRQKYKR
-356 KQIKKLERQGLTQ
+356 KQIKKLERQGLSQ
-369 DEIDIKLKEI
+369 AEIDIKIQEI
-379 MDKKKEQEEQN
+379 MEKKNNEIGNETHEN
-390 KINSNVN
+390 NIE
-397 NQNNNKENL
+397 NQNNKKP
-406 NGNTNNNINSN
+406 N
-417 NTIKSNS
+417 NTTPTKQT
-424 KNLKEIINSLVERP
+424 INSLVERP

-461 LELFDIE
+461 LEPFDIE

-483 LKNDKNYFNNIMSRN
+483 LKNDQNYFNNIISRN
-498 KELQEAK
+498 KELQNAK
-505 NEKEKENINKKYSQ
+505 TEKEKENITKKYSQ

-525 PPLKKSIDVKICD
+525 TPLDKSIDVKICD

-596 GETYSKNDDHIAK
+596 GESYSKNDDHIAK

-614 GKMPKNFALSGDYS
+614 GKMPKNFALSGENS

-643 IPKIPLKM
+643 IPKIPLKN

-663 AQALSDFLM
+663 AQALSDFIM

-681 RASARELLSHPWL
+681 RASARELLNHPWL
-694 KMEDNFNV
+694 KMEPNFDV
-702 KMNEVEIA
+702 KMNDVEIA
-710 KMNLI
+710 KMNFF
-715 ENLKNEEMENEK
+715 ENIKNEEMENEK
-727 FNGIL
+727 NNNFL
-732 SDDDSDNNR
+732 YDDDSDNDR
-741 QVYSSDSE
+741 QVYTSE
-749 IGEGDN
+749 SEVNEGDD
-755 EDNSEYDNEFSDED
+755 EDNSEYDAEFSDDKE
-769 EENSSDDNPDKVNI
+769 SDDSGDENPDKINI
-783 MNFNNSFAQYGQFVD
+783 MNFNNSYAQYGQFVD
-798 LTSLDRSNPQ
+798 LTSLDRANPQ
-808 FDKILGRK
+808 FDNIINGNDENKD

>member
-1 MPKQFKEEEEE
+1 MNHKPKVKSKKSKIYNK
-12 LKEEEE
+12 LKIE
-18 KRMKKKEENI
+18 KSKKQKHKKSENLENSINNVEKIENLTQIGIEIPKSKIFQKKEVPKYI
-28 EEVNLIKKEDEKLK
+28 TSPSKL
-42 ENKKY
+42 
-47 NKIIKNP
+47 
-54 NNFKYYNTRKMDPP
+54 KYYNNRKMDPP

-91 VHIGEV
+91 VHVGEV

-164 SLKEYWKDEPEKI
+164 SLKEYWKDQPEKI
-177 ADLEFREHTQTVQLL
+177 QDLESREHTQTVQLL

-237 KQMLIGLDFLH
+237 KQILIGLDFLH

-261 NVLVSLTEEELRKI
+261 NILVCLTEEELKKI
-275 AEYGALNDNKAEND
+275 AETGSLNDQKAEKD
-289 YNSNEDNNNKEN
+289 YNYNDNLNNSTIN
-301 DVKDLNKTTAN
+301 LNKTT
-312 IHLNNNN
+312 I
-319 NNIEESMDVST
+319 NNINGNKYNNEDSITMEMSSLNLTST
-330 LNMTTTTTNTGLSGK
+330 TLSGK
-345 AKRRKNQKYRR
+345 ARRRKNQKYKR
-356 KQIKKLERQGLTQ
+356 KQIKKLERQGLSEA
-369 DEIDIKLKEI
+369 EIDIKIKEI
-379 MDKKKEQEEQN
+379 MDKKK
-390 KINSNVN
+390 
-397 NQNNNKENL
+397 KENE
-406 NGNTNNNINSN
+406 TEKIDKTENIEENQYN
-417 NTIKSNS
+417 IKD
-424 KNLKEIINSLVERP
+424 LVDRP

-444 KFNLSLHKHS
+444 KYNLTLNKRED
-454 SDSSSDE
+454 DSSEDE
-461 LELFDIE
+461 LEPFDIE

-483 LKNDKNYFNNIMSRN
+483 VKNDSIYRNNIILRN
-498 KELQEAK
+498 NELKKAK
-505 NEKEKENINKKYSQ
+505 TEKEKESINLKYAQ

-525 PPLKKSIDVKICD
+525 PPLDKKIEVKICD

-614 GKMPKNFALSGDYS
+614 GKMPKKFALSGDNS

-643 IPKIPLKM
+643 IPRIPLKT
-651 VLMMKYHFKEKE
+651 VLIMKYHFKEKE
-663 AQALSDFLM
+663 AEALSDFLM

-681 RASARELLSHPWL
+681 RASAKELLNHPWL
-694 KMEDNFNV
+694 KMEDNFDV

-710 KMNLI
+710 KMNFI
-715 ENLKNEEMENEK
+715 ENLKNEEIENEK
-727 FNGIL
+727 NNNIL
-732 SDDDSDNNR
+732 NDDDSDNDR
-741 QVYSSDSE
+741 QVYTSESE
-749 IGEGDN
+749 INEGDD
-755 EDNSEYDNEFSDED
+755 EDNSEYDNEFSDDDKE
-769 EENSSDDNPDKVNI
+769 SDDSGDQNPDKVNI

-798 LTSLDRSNPQ
+798 LTSLDRANPQ
-808 FDKILGRK
+808 FDNIMSNCFEEK

>member
-1 MPKQFKEEEEE
+1 
-12 LKEEEE
+12 
-18 KRMKKKEENI
+18 
-28 EEVNLIKKEDEKLK
+28 
-42 ENKKY
+42 
-47 NKIIKNP
+47 
-54 NNFKYYNTRKMDPP
+54 MDPP
-68 EYTEGDDSEDE
+68 EYTEGEDSEDE

-97 LLDRYIITQKLG
+97 LLERYIITQKLG

-164 SLKEYWKDEPEKI
+164 SLKEYWKDQPEKI
-177 ADLEFREHTQTVQLL
+177 QDLESREHTQTVQLL

-261 NVLVSLTEEELRKI
+261 NVLVSLTDEELRKI
-275 AEYGALNDNKAEND
+275 TKYGALNDIKAEND
-289 YNSNEDNNNKEN
+289 INNREKNQGNENNKNENNENNNDNIKKN
-301 DVKDLNKTTAN
+301 LNNTTIGNNLNNTTAN
-312 IHLNNNN
+312 FNHNDNNES
-319 NNIEESMDVST
+319 ISMDMSS
-330 LNMTTTTTNTGLSGK
+330 LNLTTNTTGLSGK
-345 AKRRKNQKYRR
+345 AKRRKRQKYKR
-356 KQIKKLERQGLTQ
+356 KQVKKLERQGYTQ
-369 DEIDIKLKEI
+369 NEIDEKIKEI
-379 MDKKKEQEEQN
+379 MEKKNQQEEQN
-390 KINSNVN
+390 KTNININGN
-397 NQNNNKENL
+397 ETHENNIENQNNKKP
-406 NGNTNNNINSN
+406 N
-417 NTIKSNS
+417 NTTPTKQ
-424 KNLKEIINSLVERP
+424 IINSLVERP

-461 LELFDIE
+461 LEPFDIE

-483 LKNDKNYFNNIMSRN
+483 LKNDQNYFNNIISRN
-498 KELQEAK
+498 KELQNAK
-505 NEKEKENINKKYSQ
+505 TEKEKENITKKYSQ

-525 PPLKKSIDVKICD
+525 PPLDKSIDVKICD

-628 YKYFNRKGEMRRVHN
+628 YKYFNRKGEMRRIHN

-681 RASARELLSHPWL
+681 RASARELLNHPWL

-715 ENLKNEEMENEK
+715 ENLKNEQMENEK
-727 FNGIL
+727 FNDIL
-732 SDDDSDNNR
+732 SDDDEDNNR

-769 EENSSDDNPDKVNI
+769 ESWNSSDENPDKVNI

>member
-1 MPKQFKEEEEE
+1 MNHKPKVKSKKSKIYNK
-12 LKEEEE
+12 LKIE
-18 KRMKKKEENI
+18 KSKKQKHKKSENLENSIINVEKIENLTQIGNEIPKSKIFQKKEVPKYI
-28 EEVNLIKKEDEKLK
+28 TSPSKL
-42 ENKKY
+42 
-47 NKIIKNP
+47 
-54 NNFKYYNTRKMDPP
+54 KYYNNRKMDPP

-91 VHIGEV
+91 VHVGEV

-155 HNFDKEWLE
+155 HNFDEEWLNC
-164 SLKEYWKDEPEKI
+164 LKEYWKDDPEKI
-177 ADLEFREHTQTVQLL
+177 SDLNIMEHTQTVQLL

-237 KQMLIGLDFLH
+237 KQILIGLDFLH

-261 NVLVSLTEEELRKI
+261 NILVCLTEEELKKI
-275 AEYGALNDNKAEND
+275 AETGSLNDQKAEKD
-289 YNSNEDNNNKEN
+289 YNYNDNLNNSTIN
-301 DVKDLNKTTAN
+301 LNKTT
-312 IHLNNNN
+312 I
-319 NNIEESMDVST
+319 NNINGNKYNNEDSITMEMSSLNLTST
-330 LNMTTTTTNTGLSGK
+330 TLSGK
-345 AKRRKNQKYRR
+345 ARRRKNQKYKR
-356 KQIKKLERQGLTQ
+356 KQIKKLERQGLSEA
-369 DEIDIKLKEI
+369 EIDIKIKEI
-379 MDKKKEQEEQN
+379 MDKKK
-390 KINSNVN
+390 
-397 NQNNNKENL
+397 KENE
-406 NGNTNNNINSN
+406 TEKIDKTENIEENQYN
-417 NTIKSNS
+417 IKD
-424 KNLKEIINSLVERP
+424 LVDRP

-444 KFNLSLHKHS
+444 KYNLTLNKRED
-454 SDSSSDE
+454 DSSEDE
-461 LELFDIE
+461 LEPFDIE

-483 LKNDKNYFNNIMSRN
+483 VKNDSIYRNNIILRN
-498 KELQEAK
+498 NELKKAK
-505 NEKEKENINKKYSQ
+505 TEKEKESINLKYAQ

-525 PPLKKSIDVKICD
+525 PPLDKKIEVKICD

-562 VLLGINYNETADIWS
+562 VLLGVNYNETADIWS

-614 GKMPKNFALSGDYS
+614 GKMPKKFALSGDNS

-643 IPKIPLKM
+643 IPRIPLKT
-651 VLMMKYHFKEKE
+651 VLIMKYHFKEKE
-663 AQALSDFLM
+663 AEALSDFLM

-681 RASARELLSHPWL
+681 RASAKELLNHPWL
-694 KMEDNFNV
+694 KMEDNFDV

-710 KMNLI
+710 KMNFI
-715 ENLKNEEMENEK
+715 ENLKNEEIENEK
-727 FNGIL
+727 NNNIL
-732 SDDDSDNNR
+732 NDDDSDNDR
-741 QVYSSDSE
+741 QVYTSESE
-749 IGEGDN
+749 INEGDD
-755 EDNSEYDNEFSDED
+755 EDNSEYDNEFSDDDKE
-769 EENSSDDNPDKVNI
+769 SDDSGDQNPDKVNI

-798 LTSLDRSNPQ
+798 LTSLDRANPQ
-808 FDKILGRK
+808 FDNIMSNCFEEK

>member
-1 MPKQFKEEEEE
+1 
-12 LKEEEE
+12 
-18 KRMKKKEENI
+18 
-28 EEVNLIKKEDEKLK
+28 
-42 ENKKY
+42 
-47 NKIIKNP
+47 
-54 NNFKYYNTRKMDPP
+54 MDPP
-68 EYTEGDDSEDE
+68 EYTEGEDSEDE

-109 WGHFSTAWLAFDT
+109 WGHFSTAWLAFDI

-164 SLKEYWKDEPEKI
+164 SLKEYWKDQPEKI
-177 ADLEFREHTQTVQLL
+177 KDLDVMEHTQTVQLL

-237 KQMLIGLDFLH
+237 KQILIGLDFLH

-261 NVLVSLTEEELRKI
+261 NILVCLTDEELKQI
-275 AEYGALNDNKAEND
+275 ALTGSLNDPKAEKEYYDSIND
-289 YNSNEDNNNKEN
+289 NCDESNFIKINNSTIN
-301 DVKDLNKTTAN
+301 
-312 IHLNNNN
+312 HLNNTTINN
-319 NNIEESMDVST
+319 TVNNDESITMEMSS
-330 LNMTTTTTNTGLSGK
+330 LNATMTNTLSGK
-345 AKRRKNQKYRR
+345 AKRRKRQKYKR
-356 KQIKKLERQGLTQ
+356 KQIKKLERQGLSQ
-369 DEIDIKLKEI
+369 AEIDIKIQEI
-379 MDKKKEQEEQN
+379 MEKKNNEIGNETSEKKIEKKENKNKELPY
-390 KINSNVN
+390 KIN
-397 NQNNNKENL
+397 E
-406 NGNTNNNINSN
+406 
-417 NTIKSNS
+417 
-424 KNLKEIINSLVERP
+424 LVDRP
-438 KIASVP
+438 KIASMP
-444 KFNLSLHKHS
+444 KFNLSLHKTDN
-454 SDSSSDE
+454 DSSEDE
-461 LELFDIE
+461 LEPFDID

-483 LKNDKNYFNNIMSRN
+483 IKNDINYRNNIISRN
-498 KELQEAK
+498 TELQKAK
-505 NEKEKENINKKYSQ
+505 TQKEKESIIQKYSQ

-525 PPLKKSIDVKICD
+525 PPLDNSIEVKICD

-614 GKMPKNFALSGDYS
+614 GKMPKNFALSGENS

-643 IPKIPLKM
+643 IPKIPLKN

-663 AQALSDFLM
+663 AQALSDFIM

-681 RASARELLSHPWL
+681 RASARELLNHPWL
-694 KMEDNFNV
+694 KMEDNFDV

-715 ENLKNEEMENEK
+715 ENLKNEEIENEK
-727 FNGIL
+727 NNNFLN
-732 SDDDSDNNR
+732 DDDSDNDR
-741 QVYSSDSE
+741 QVYTSE
-749 IGEGDN
+749 SEVNEGDD
-755 EDNSEYDNEFSDED
+755 EDNSEYDAEFSDDKE
-769 EENSSDDNPDKVNI
+769 SDDSGDENPDKINI
-783 MNFNNSFAQYGQFVD
+783 MNFNNSYAQYGQFVD
-798 LTSLDRSNPQ
+798 LTSLDRANPQ
-808 FDKILGRK
+808 FDNIINGNDENKD

>member
-1 MPKQFKEEEEE
+1 
-12 LKEEEE
+12 
-18 KRMKKKEENI
+18 
-28 EEVNLIKKEDEKLK
+28 
-42 ENKKY
+42 
-47 NKIIKNP
+47 
-54 NNFKYYNTRKMDPP
+54 MDPP
-68 EYTEGDDSEDE
+68 EYTEGEDSEDE

-109 WGHFSTAWLAFDT
+109 WGHFSTAWLAFDI

-164 SLKEYWKDEPEKI
+164 SLKEYWKDQPEKI
-177 ADLEFREHTQTVQLL
+177 KDLDIMEHTQTVQLL

-237 KQMLIGLDFLH
+237 KQILIGLDFLH

-261 NVLVSLTEEELRKI
+261 NILVCLTDEELKQI
-275 AEYGALNDNKAEND
+275 ALTGSLNDPKAEKDYYNNNNDNCDED
-289 YNSNEDNNNKEN
+289 YNIIKMNN
-301 DVKDLNKTTAN
+301 TTIN
-312 IHLNNNN
+312 HLNNTTINNTVNN
-319 NNIEESMDVST
+319 NESMTMDMSS
-330 LNMTTTTTNTGLSGK
+330 LNATMTNTISGK
-345 AKRRKNQKYRR
+345 TKRRKRQKYKR
-356 KQIKKLERQGLTQ
+356 KQIKKLERQGLSQ
-369 DEIDIKLKEI
+369 AEIDIKIQEIMEKKNQEMGMEIIEKKIEKKENKNKEI
-379 MDKKKEQEEQN
+379 PY
-390 KINSNVN
+390 
-397 NQNNNKENL
+397 
-406 NGNTNNNINSN
+406 NIN
-417 NTIKSNS
+417 
-424 KNLKEIINSLVERP
+424 ELVDRP
-438 KIASVP
+438 KIASMP
-444 KFNLSLHKHS
+444 KFNLSLDKS
-454 SDSSSDE
+454 ENDSSEDE
-461 LELFDIE
+461 LEAFDID

-483 LKNDKNYFNNIMSRN
+483 IKHDLNYRNNIISRN
-498 KELQEAK
+498 KELQNAK
-505 NEKEKENINKKYSQ
+505 TEKEKESITQKYSQ

-525 PPLKKSIDVKICD
+525 PPLDNSIEVKICD

-596 GETYSKNDDHIAK
+596 GESYSKNDDHIAK

-614 GKMPKNFALSGDYS
+614 GKMPKNFALSGENS

-643 IPKIPLKM
+643 IPKIPLKY

-663 AQALSDFLM
+663 AQALSDFIM

-681 RASARELLSHPWL
+681 RASARELLNHPWL
-694 KMEDNFNV
+694 KMEPNFDV
-702 KMNEVEIA
+702 KMNDVEIT
-710 KMNLI
+710 KMNFF
-715 ENLKNEEMENEK
+715 ENIKNEEMENEK
-727 FNGIL
+727 NNNFL
-732 SDDDSDNNR
+732 YDDDSDNDR
-741 QVYSSDSE
+741 QVYTSE
-749 IGEGDN
+749 SEVNEGDD
-755 EDNSEYDNEFSDED
+755 EDNSEYDVEFSEDDKESEESGDE
-769 EENSSDDNPDKVNI
+769 NPDKVNI
-783 MNFNNSFAQYGQFVD
+783 MNFNNSYAQYGQFVD
-798 LTSLDRSNPQ
+798 LTSLDRANPQ
-808 FDKILGRK
+808 FDNIMNCNNEN

>member
-1 MPKQFKEEEEE
+1 MNHKPKVKSKKSKIYNK
-12 LKEEEE
+12 LKIE
-18 KRMKKKEENI
+18 KSKKQKHKKSENLENSINNVEKIENLTQIGIEIPKSKIFQKKEVPKYI
-28 EEVNLIKKEDEKLK
+28 TSPSKL
-42 ENKKY
+42 
-47 NKIIKNP
+47 
-54 NNFKYYNTRKMDPP
+54 KYYNNRKMDPP

-91 VHIGEV
+91 VHVGEV

-155 HNFDKEWLE
+155 HNFDEEWLN
-164 SLKEYWKDEPEKI
+164 SLREYWKDEPEKI
-177 ADLEFREHTQTVQLL
+177 KDLNVMEHTQTVQLL

-237 KQMLIGLDFLH
+237 KQILIGLDFLH

-261 NVLVSLTEEELRKI
+261 NILVCLTEEELKKI
-275 AEYGALNDNKAEND
+275 AETGSLNDQKAEKD
-289 YNSNEDNNNKEN
+289 YNYNDNLNNSTIN
-301 DVKDLNKTTAN
+301 LNKTT
-312 IHLNNNN
+312 I
-319 NNIEESMDVST
+319 NNINGNKYNNEDSITMEMSSLNLTST
-330 LNMTTTTTNTGLSGK
+330 TLSGK
-345 AKRRKNQKYRR
+345 ARRRKNQKYKR
-356 KQIKKLERQGLTQ
+356 KQIKKLERQGLSEA
-369 DEIDIKLKEI
+369 EIDIKIKEI
-379 MDKKKEQEEQN
+379 MDKKK
-390 KINSNVN
+390 
-397 NQNNNKENL
+397 KENE
-406 NGNTNNNINSN
+406 TEKIDKTENIEENQYN
-417 NTIKSNS
+417 IKD
-424 KNLKEIINSLVERP
+424 LVDRP

-444 KFNLSLHKHS
+444 KYNLTLNKRED
-454 SDSSSDE
+454 DSSEDE
-461 LELFDIE
+461 LEPFDIE

-483 LKNDKNYFNNIMSRN
+483 VKNDSIYRNNIILRN
-498 KELQEAK
+498 NELKKAK
-505 NEKEKENINKKYSQ
+505 TEKEKESINLKYAQ

-525 PPLKKSIDVKICD
+525 PPLDKKIEVKICD

-614 GKMPKNFALSGDYS
+614 GKMPKKFALSGDNS

-643 IPKIPLKM
+643 IPRIPLKT
-651 VLMMKYHFKEKE
+651 VLIMKYHFKEKE
-663 AQALSDFLM
+663 AEALSDFLM

-681 RASARELLSHPWL
+681 RASAKELLNHPWL
-694 KMEDNFNV
+694 KMEDNFDV

-710 KMNLI
+710 KMNFI
-715 ENLKNEEMENEK
+715 ENLKNEEIENEK
-727 FNGIL
+727 NNNIL
-732 SDDDSDNNR
+732 NDDDSDNDR
-741 QVYSSDSE
+741 QVYTSESE
-749 IGEGDN
+749 INEGDD
-755 EDNSEYDNEFSDED
+755 EDNSEYDNEFSDDDKE
-769 EENSSDDNPDKVNI
+769 SDDSGDQNPDKVNI

-798 LTSLDRSNPQ
+798 LTSLDRANPQ
-808 FDKILGRK
+808 FDNIMSNCFEEK

>member
-1 MPKQFKEEEEE
+1 
-12 LKEEEE
+12 
-18 KRMKKKEENI
+18 
-28 EEVNLIKKEDEKLK
+28 
-42 ENKKY
+42 
-47 NKIIKNP
+47 
-54 NNFKYYNTRKMDPP
+54 MDPP
-68 EYTEGDDSEDE
+68 EYTEGEDSEDE

-109 WGHFSTAWLAFDT
+109 WGHFSTAWLAFDI

-164 SLKEYWKDEPEKI
+164 SLKEYWKDQPEKI
-177 ADLEFREHTQTVQLL
+177 KDLDVMEHTQTVQLL

-237 KQMLIGLDFLH
+237 KQILIGLDFLH

-261 NVLVSLTEEELRKI
+261 NILVCLTDEELKQI
-275 AEYGALNDNKAEND
+275 ALTGSLNDPKAEKEYYDSIND
-289 YNSNEDNNNKEN
+289 NCDESNFIKINNSTIN
-301 DVKDLNKTTAN
+301 
-312 IHLNNNN
+312 HLNNTTINN
-319 NNIEESMDVST
+319 TVNNDESITMEMSS
-330 LNMTTTTTNTGLSGK
+330 LNATMTNTLSGK
-345 AKRRKNQKYRR
+345 AKRRKRQKYKR
-356 KQIKKLERQGLTQ
+356 KQIKKLERQGLSQ
-369 DEIDIKLKEI
+369 AEIDIKIQEI
-379 MDKKKEQEEQN
+379 MEKKNNEIGNETSEKKIEKKENKNKELPY
-390 KINSNVN
+390 KIN
-397 NQNNNKENL
+397 E
-406 NGNTNNNINSN
+406 
-417 NTIKSNS
+417 
-424 KNLKEIINSLVERP
+424 LVDRP
-438 KIASVP
+438 KIASMP
-444 KFNLSLHKHS
+444 KFNLSLHKTDN
-454 SDSSSDE
+454 DSSEDE
-461 LELFDIE
+461 LEPFDID

-483 LKNDKNYFNNIMSRN
+483 IKNDINYRNNIISRN
-498 KELQEAK
+498 TELQKAK
-505 NEKEKENINKKYSQ
+505 TQKEKESIIQKYSQ

-525 PPLKKSIDVKICD
+525 PPLDNSIEVKICD

-614 GKMPKNFALSGDYS
+614 GKMPKNFALSGENS

-643 IPKIPLKM
+643 IPKIPLKN

-663 AQALSDFLM
+663 AQALSDFIM

-681 RASARELLSHPWL
+681 RASARELLNHPWL
-694 KMEDNFNV
+694 KMEPNFDV
-702 KMNEVEIA
+702 KMNDVEIA
-710 KMNLI
+710 KMNFF
-715 ENLKNEEMENEK
+715 ENIKNEEMENEK
-727 FNGIL
+727 NNNFL
-732 SDDDSDNNR
+732 YDDDSDNDR
-741 QVYSSDSE
+741 QVYTSE
-749 IGEGDN
+749 SEVNEGGD
-755 EDNSEYDNEFSDED
+755 EDNSEYDAEFSDDKE
-769 EENSSDDNPDKVNI
+769 SDDSGDENPDKINI
-783 MNFNNSFAQYGQFVD
+783 MNFNNSYAQYGQFVD
-798 LTSLDRSNPQ
+798 LTSLDRANPQ
-808 FDKILGRK
+808 FDNIINGNDENKD

>member
-1 MPKQFKEEEEE
+1 
-12 LKEEEE
+12 
-18 KRMKKKEENI
+18 
-28 EEVNLIKKEDEKLK
+28 
-42 ENKKY
+42 
-47 NKIIKNP
+47 
-54 NNFKYYNTRKMDPP
+54 MDPP
-68 EYTEGDDSEDE
+68 EYTEGEDSEDE

-109 WGHFSTAWLAFDT
+109 WGHFSTAWLAFDI

-164 SLKEYWKDEPEKI
+164 SLKEYWKDQPEKI
-177 ADLEFREHTQTVQLL
+177 KDLDVMEHTQTVQLL

-237 KQMLIGLDFLH
+237 KQILIGLDFLH

-261 NVLVSLTEEELRKI
+261 NILVCLTDEELKQI
-275 AEYGALNDNKAEND
+275 ALTGSLNDPKAEKEYYDSIND
-289 YNSNEDNNNKEN
+289 NCDESNFIKINNSTIN
-301 DVKDLNKTTAN
+301 
-312 IHLNNNN
+312 HLNNTTINN
-319 NNIEESMDVST
+319 TVNNDESITMEMSS
-330 LNMTTTTTNTGLSGK
+330 LNATMTNTLSGK
-345 AKRRKNQKYRR
+345 AKRRKRQKYKR
-356 KQIKKLERQGLTQ
+356 KQIKKLERQGLSQ
-369 DEIDIKLKEI
+369 AEIDIKIQEI
-379 MDKKKEQEEQN
+379 MEKKNNEIGNETSEKKIEKKENKNKELPY
-390 KINSNVN
+390 KIN
-397 NQNNNKENL
+397 E
-406 NGNTNNNINSN
+406 
-417 NTIKSNS
+417 
-424 KNLKEIINSLVERP
+424 LVDRP
-438 KIASVP
+438 KIASMP
-444 KFNLSLHKHS
+444 KFNLSLHKTDN
-454 SDSSSDE
+454 DSSEDE
-461 LELFDIE
+461 LEPFDID

-483 LKNDKNYFNNIMSRN
+483 IKNDINYRNNIISRN
-498 KELQEAK
+498 TELQKAK
-505 NEKEKENINKKYSQ
+505 TQKEKESIIQKYSQ

-525 PPLKKSIDVKICD
+525 PPLDNSIEVKICD

-614 GKMPKNFALSGDYS
+614 GKMPKNFALSGENS

-643 IPKIPLKM
+643 IPKIPLKN

-663 AQALSDFLM
+663 AQALSDFIM

-681 RASARELLSHPWL
+681 RASARELLNHPWL
-694 KMEDNFNV
+694 KMEPNFDI
-702 KMNEVEIA
+702 KMNDVEIA
-710 KMNLI
+710 KMNFF
-715 ENLKNEEMENEK
+715 ENIKNEEMENEK
-727 FNGIL
+727 NNNFL
-732 SDDDSDNNR
+732 YDDDSDNDR
-741 QVYSSDSE
+741 QVYTSE
-749 IGEGDN
+749 SEVNEGDD
-755 EDNSEYDNEFSDED
+755 EDNSEYDAEFSDDKE
-769 EENSSDDNPDKVNI
+769 SDDSGDENPDKINI
-783 MNFNNSFAQYGQFVD
+783 MNFNNSYAQYGQFVD
-798 LTSLDRSNPQ
+798 LTSLDRANPQ
-808 FDKILGRK
+808 FDNIINGNDENKD